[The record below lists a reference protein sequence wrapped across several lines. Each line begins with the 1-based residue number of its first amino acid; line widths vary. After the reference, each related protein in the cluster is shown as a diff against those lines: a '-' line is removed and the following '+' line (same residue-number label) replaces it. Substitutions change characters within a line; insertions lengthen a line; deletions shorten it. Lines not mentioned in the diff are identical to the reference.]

1 VIPIRDHPDG
11 ATFAVRVQ
19 PRARKTAITGVFG
32 SGDAAVL
39 KVALAAPPVEG
50 RANEVL
56 IDYFADMFEVPR
68 SAVYLVA
75 GASGRCKI
83 IRIAGRSAAELTS
96 VFEKIW
102 SA

>member
-19 PRARKTAITGVFG
+19 PRAKKTAITGVLG

-75 GASGRCKI
+75 GASGRSKI
-83 IRIAGRSAAELTS
+83 IRISGRSAAELTS
-96 VFEKIW
+96 AIQKIW